1 MSIISQLKIRISNC
15 CLKIFSKFIYHVMSL
30 KRQHYRDREQLSG
43 CQGLQVGDRL
53 TTDGQ
58 HKRIFE
64 CDRTVPYLDCGG
76 GYITICI

>member
-1 MSIISQLKIRISNC
+1 
-15 CLKIFSKFIYHVMSL
+15 MSL